1 MLKSVFESGF
11 QDIPTTRKMAR
22 FRSKTRL
29 DFTRTIDFIMIG
41 RKGMDNGRLTSHIS
55 KV

>member
-29 DFTRTIDFIMIG
+29 DFTSTIDFLMIG
-41 RKGMDNGRLTSHIS
+41 RKGMNHGRLTSHFS
-55 KV
+55 KI